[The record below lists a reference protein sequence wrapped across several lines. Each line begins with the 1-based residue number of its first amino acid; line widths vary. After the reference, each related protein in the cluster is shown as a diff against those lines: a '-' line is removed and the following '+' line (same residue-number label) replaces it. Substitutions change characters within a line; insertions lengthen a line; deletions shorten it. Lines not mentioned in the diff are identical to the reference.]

1 MAMQRPQYHVPQSKP
16 IARTVYSPF
25 TFAGDEAALVAS
37 ADGRTIGMA
46 AELLEIGIAGW
57 LTVCV
62 SVTCLLFEHLGQHF
76 SATLNGQKDKKPA
89 RRHLSDFCHPKAIAI
104 QDGHRS

>member
-57 LTVCV
+57 LAVCV
-62 SVTCLLFEHLGQHF
+62 CLLLVCY
-76 SATLNGQKDKKPA
+76 
-89 RRHLSDFCHPKAIAI
+89 LSILDSI
-104 QDGHRS
+104 SVLL